1 VSAPD
6 VRAHSAVHVLKGAV
20 TKVLGPKRFTFALV
34 SEGNGGI
41 LKAKSDAQPTAQE
54 VSKIQVAA
62 NNKVSDDAEFSD
74 FEMER
79 QEAEGHFGTNI
90 YDLCPA
96 PEAGALLH
104 IVRIENWE
112 ASCCFKAHVGSTG
125 SIGAIRIDSAEFDD
139 ARKEL
144 ELRFH
149 LL

>member
-1 VSAPD
+1 MSTPE

-34 SEGNGGI
+34 SGGQAGV
-41 LKAKSDAQPTAQE
+41 LKAKSDSAPTPQE

-62 NNKVSDDAEFSD
+62 NNKVSEDADILD
-74 FEMER
+74 FEMDR

-104 IVRIENWE
+104 IVRIEDWE
-112 ASCCFKAHVGSTG
+112 VSCCSQAHVGSTG
-125 SIGAIRIDSAEFDD
+125 SIGAVKVDKVEYDD
-139 ARKEL
+139 ARKEI
-144 ELRFH
+144 EFRFH